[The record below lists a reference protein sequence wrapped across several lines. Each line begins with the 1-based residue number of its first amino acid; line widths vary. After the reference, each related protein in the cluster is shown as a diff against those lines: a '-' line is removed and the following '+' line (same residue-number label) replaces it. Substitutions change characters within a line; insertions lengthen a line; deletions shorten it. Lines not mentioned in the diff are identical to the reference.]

1 MKTEFTLDD
10 SIQQNLFQ
18 WVFDILELPAQPTEA
33 MLLLRKTSLTF
44 FGSFHA
50 LCVLIAVPYARSLET
65 LGMSFRALE
74 VSFQAIQL
82 PETSSPAARAVD
94 KIIRTSSLIGLHI
107 PEVAQAVQNLLSTT
121 VDVVDKMY
129 VVEGYTFLVARS
141 IDKDELPQHISVIF
155 SAFRDLDISSC
166 EAGTAL
172 EALKVIYGVGKTLH
186 TTSPAKLTLE
196 AWKEGRGRE
205 MGEWVR
211 GVVATF
217 AGRFPEDFEIME
229 VVLFLRLLMVG
240 HNEHHRVLAP

>member
-1 MKTEFTLDD
+1 VKTEFTLDH

-65 LGMSFRALE
+65 FGLSFRALE

-107 PEVAQAVQNLLSTT
+107 PEVAHAVQNLLSTT

-129 VVEGYTFLVARS
+129 VVEGYTFLVAQNV
-141 IDKDELPQHISVIF
+141 DKEDLPQHISVIF
-155 SAFRDLDISSC
+155 TAFRDLDISSC
-166 EAGTAL
+166 EVATAL
-172 EALKVIYGVGKTLH
+172 EVLKVIYGVGKTLH
-186 TTSPAKLTLE
+186 TTSPAKLTSD
-196 AWKEGRGRE
+196 AWTEGRGRE

-211 GVVATF
+211 EVVATS
-217 AGRFPEDFEIME
+217 AGRFSEDFEITE
-229 VVLFLRLLMVG
+229 VVPFLHLLMVG
-240 HNEHHRVLAP
+240 HNEYHRVLSP